1 MFEPEVENLVL
12 TAIKAAVEKQAEEI
26 IAIDVSSR
34 LALTDA
40 FIITSADTQR
50 QVSAIVDSI
59 DEQMHKLGVVATRK
73 EGLTECHWVLLDYGA
88 IVVHVQLTEDREYYD
103 LERLWADCPR
113 FEIPKSVFGEITGD

>member
-1 MFEPEVENLVL
+1 MFEPEVENLVIV
-12 TAIKAAVEKQAEEI
+12 AIKAAMEKQAEEI

-40 FIITSADTQR
+40 FIIASADTQR
-50 QVSAIVDSI
+50 QVSAIVDFI
-59 DEQMHKLGVVATRK
+59 DEQMHKNGVVATRK

-103 LERLWADCPR
+103 LERLWSDCPR
-113 FEIPKSVFGEITGD
+113 FEIPNSVFGELTGD